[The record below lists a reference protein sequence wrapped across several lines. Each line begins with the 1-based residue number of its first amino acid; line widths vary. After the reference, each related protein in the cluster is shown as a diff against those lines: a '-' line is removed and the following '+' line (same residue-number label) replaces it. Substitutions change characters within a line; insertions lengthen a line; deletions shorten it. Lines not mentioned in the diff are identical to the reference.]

1 MNSCHIQIL
10 FHEVFFKRVGTGYYR
25 FGTDD
30 HFKAWLCVFVWGD
43 WLPKK
48 KDNNLTSK
56 LMPGETVKLLRV
68 IFYFSAIT
76 IISSFDPQ

>member
-43 WLPKK
+43 
-48 KDNNLTSK
+48 
-56 LMPGETVKLLRV
+56 
-68 IFYFSAIT
+68 
-76 IISSFDPQ
+76 